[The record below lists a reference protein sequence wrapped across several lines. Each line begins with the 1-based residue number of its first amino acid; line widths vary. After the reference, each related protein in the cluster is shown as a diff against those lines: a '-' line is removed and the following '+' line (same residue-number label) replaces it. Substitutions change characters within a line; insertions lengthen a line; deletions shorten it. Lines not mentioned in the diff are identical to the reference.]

1 MGPLLSSLSLWPFIE
16 KIRDKVPNFTQH
28 TWYLD
33 NGFLAGAENQIRTT
47 LDILAKEGPKRGLYL
62 RKDECEL

>member
-1 MGPLLSSLSLWPFIE
+1 MGPLLSSLSPCSLPFIE
-16 KIRDKVPNFTQH
+16 KIKDSVPNFFQH

-47 LDILAKEGPKRGLYL
+47 LDILAKEGPKRGL
-62 RKDECEL
+62 